1 MAYFLKATDG
11 MTYINVDYIE
21 RVEVDTVAVSIYL
34 EGYSRVYKATI
45 KDWLAYMNSQT

>member
-11 MTYINVDYIE
+11 MTYINIDYI
-21 RVEVDTVAVSIYL
+21 
-34 EGYSRVYKATI
+34 EGYSRVYKVTI